1 MKRQRSIPG
10 PSFHAATAAAAAI
23 FLLLS
28 APSLA
33 TELSRVRVSHRRTQR
48 IDSAPK
54 VRDATLKD
62 HLPLMRQTQETFE
75 IKKSSVK
82 STKAAEKAKG
92 VPPHSLSPSTETA
105 GTVSKNNEGALV
117 QPLSL
122 SKHPTASKESPKTS
136 KARTEV
142 PKAAKQTKTSKKET
156 KTPETAPNYNEIPEA
171 EKHSKTPPKG
181 TKTSEK
187 ATKSKHSKTSQ
198 KGTNTPKKASKYN
211 ETLTPTTHNTASKK
225 SGKGAY
231 GARGKVKCKYSN
243 VVKEA
248 KRRLDNDDQDVFNE
262 KYLRTLKKAKKMV
275 LDGLCGTNSTGIHTK
290 YTKIPGK
297 SAKTKKAGFMK
308 SPENSEM
315 VLLMVDDNDP
325 NTSDPN
331 ASESVAQ
338 PSTILSGN
346 PSPQKPKKT
355 TKVSKGGVVF
365 LAVVYETRHGI
376 QFVKE
381 EIQSRTENIL
391 KKGSKGDRRVL
402 LDRTEDIL
410 LPSRTLENE
419 AVTFNHFNGTE
430 GANAT
435 EISGYNCPEETEIGS
450 DETCLL
456 FEVGFSVYV
465 NLTVDEVD
473 DGNKTIVDGIE
484 TIVDGIET
492 VADGNETVVDG
503 NETVVDSNE
512 TVVDGND
519 AVDDGNETAVG
530 GSETVVDG
538 NETVVDG
545 NETVDNGIKAVDD
558 GNETA
563 GQLNLDNDE
572 SVSTDGVPANIEPS
586 LSNSSD
592 PGASVLYEGNKLGS
606 TVDFGTEPN
615 DVESTT
621 EADTV
626 NTNVVVSESA
636 SPTSIS
642 DQAASEITFDLFP
655 GGVRRKLQGQESGMV
670 GIALRAIESGTN
682 DGEFLEENSGITNVV
697 YLGNIIG
704 ALSRLKADASPST
717 ISNSSSWITWMVVA
731 LAVVA
736 ILVLSFF
743 TFRRAKRI
751 NDITSEKSLR
761 KDFYD
766 DCEHDLALD
775 VTSEDFDNSM
785 DDDITMSTNHSRP
798 YEAEVGNESQYMDS
812 HKNGNNFQAEVR
824 NKSQNLDSHK
834 NENSFQPA
842 DPYNLAKKSSG
853 VDSISA
859 PLHHVICVGILQE

>member
-1 MKRQRSIPG
+1 
-10 PSFHAATAAAAAI
+10 
-23 FLLLS
+23 
-28 APSLA
+28 
-33 TELSRVRVSHRRTQR
+33 
-48 IDSAPK
+48 
-54 VRDATLKD
+54 
-62 HLPLMRQTQETFE
+62 MRQTQETFE
-75 IKKSSVK
+75 TKKKSSVK

-92 VPPHSLSPSTETA
+92 VPPHSLSPAPETA
-105 GTVSKNNEGALV
+105 GTVSENHEGALV

-122 SKHPTASKESPKTS
+122 STHPTASTESPKTS

-142 PKAAKQTKTSKKET
+142 PKASKQTQTS
-156 KTPETAPNYNEIPEA
+156 ILEA
-171 EKHSKTPPKG
+171 V
-181 TKTSEK
+181 
-187 ATKSKHSKTSQ
+187 KHSKTSK
-198 KGTNTPKKASKYN
+198 KGTETPKTASVYN
-211 ETLTPTTHNTASKK
+211 ETLTPTTRNTASKK

-243 VVKEA
+243 AVKEA

-275 LDGLCGTNSTGIHTK
+275 LDGLCGTNSTNN

-297 SAKTKKAGFMK
+297 SAKTKNAGFMK

-315 VLLMVDDNDP
+315 VPPMVNDTDPNTSDP

-331 ASESVAQ
+331 ASVSVAQ

-355 TKVSKGGVVF
+355 TKVAKGGVAIF
-365 LAVVYETRHGI
+365 YVVYEKRHDI
-376 QFVKE
+376 PFVKE
-381 EIQSRTENIL
+381 KIQSGTENIL
-391 KKGSKGDRRVL
+391 KKRSKGGRRVL

-410 LPSRTLENE
+410 LPSRTLEDE
-419 AVTFNHFNGTE
+419 VVTYNYYNGTE

-435 EISGYNCPEETEIGS
+435 VLNGYNCPEGTEIGS
-450 DETCLL
+450 NEICVLI
-456 FEVGFSVYV
+456 EVEFGVYV
-465 NLTVDEVD
+465 NLTVD

-484 TIVDGIET
+484 TIV
-492 VADGNETVVDG
+492 DGNETVVDG

-512 TVVDGND
+512 TVVDGIET
-519 AVDDGNETAVG
+519 AVDGNETAVG
-530 GSETVVDG
+530 G

-545 NETVDNGIKAVDD
+545 NETVDDGNEAVDDGIKAVDG
-558 GNETA
+558 GNETV

-572 SVSTDGVPANIEPS
+572 SVSTDAIPANIEPG

-592 PGASVLYEGNKLGS
+592 PGASVLDEGNKLGS

-615 DVESTT
+615 HVEIKT
-621 EADTV
+621 EVDTV
-626 NTNVVVSESA
+626 NTTVVVSESA

-670 GIALRAIESGTN
+670 GSALRAIESGTN
-682 DGEFLEENSGITNVV
+682 DGEFLEENSGITKVV
-697 YLGNIIG
+697 YLGNIVG

-743 TFRRAKRI
+743 TFRRAKRK

-761 KDFYD
+761 RDFYD

-798 YEAEVGNESQYMDS
+798 YEAEVGNESMYMDS

-834 NENSFQPA
+834 NENSFQPP

-853 VDSISA
+853 VDVHLCTSSSCDLCGNTSGVKFIKGTSKVRSDNSEA
-859 PLHHVICVGILQE
+859 TRDTVDL